1 MQACIP
7 ALPSLSNRVPG
18 RVASQLRCVPLRSAS
33 RGARAD
39 GFSLIEVL
47 AAFVVLALVG
57 TALFRLFAGAL
68 GNVSLAEE
76 YSRATLYAESRLTVL
91 GNEGPLREGTQQ
103 GTSED
108 GRFTWTSRIEPYK
121 PADAKPDLNIAP
133 DTSMLR
139 LWHLAVEVHWPGGAF
154 GNDRTVALST
164 VRAATRELA
173 AQ

>member
-1 MQACIP
+1 MRATI
-7 ALPSLSNRVPG
+7 SGRRVSG
-18 RVASQLRCVPLRSAS
+18 GTRV
-33 RGARAD
+33 D

-57 TALFRLFAGAL
+57 TALFRLFSGAL

-76 YSRATLYAESRLTVL
+76 YSRATVYAESRLTML

-108 GRFTWTSRIEPYK
+108 GRFTWTSRVEPYK
-121 PADAKPDLNIAP
+121 PADTKPDLNMAP

-139 LWHLAVEVHWPGGAF
+139 LWHLAVEVHWPGATF
-154 GNDRTVALST
+154 GNDRTISLAT
-164 VRAATRELA
+164 VRAATRDLA
-173 AQ
+173 AP